1 MGTKK
6 PTTRIRMKFD
16 FVFDTEDPKAK
27 LPHVD
32 INAFIA
38 AGLRVLG
45 YKRGFIE
52 PGAGFKATI
61 VTRKKKESV

>member
-1 MGTKK
+1 MSAPKK
-6 PTTRIRMKFD
+6 PGVRIRMKLD
-16 FVFDTEDPKAK
+16 FVFDTEDPKAQPP
-27 LPHVD
+27 LVD

-38 AGLRVLG
+38 AGLRGLG

-61 VTRKKKESV
+61 VTRKAKP